1 MTFKSLLLASLLSVA
16 SAVTAAAATYRLG
29 DVTDGITATHTLRV
43 QTVDFLEFSLDA
55 PRGSKVSALT
65 ISVTST
71 KGSNFSEMIAL
82 YSDGALVSAASAVRG
97 GGNTATLT
105 YSRAAA
111 LADGVFTLGVA
122 GWRAF
127 FTPDIAD
134 ARSTAFFNNGDYTV
148 RIDPTI
154 SAVPLPAGAL
164 LLMTGLGAI
173 ALVRRKIRTA

>member
-1 MTFKSLLLASLLSVA
+1 MTFKPLLLACLLSVA

-29 DVTDGITATHTLRV
+29 DVTDGITATHSLRV

-82 YSDGALVSAASAVRG
+82 YSDGALLSAASAVRG

-105 YSRAAA
+105 FSGATA
-111 LADGVFTLGVA
+111 LADGVYTLGVA
-122 GWRAF
+122 GWKAF
-127 FTPDIAD
+127 FTPGIAD
-134 ARSTAFFNNGDYTV
+134 ARSTAFFRNGNYTV
-148 RIDPTI
+148 QIDSTI
-154 SAVPLPAGAL
+154 SAVPLPAGVL
-164 LLMTGLGAI
+164 LLISGVGAI
-173 ALVRRKIRTA
+173 ALTRRKARTA